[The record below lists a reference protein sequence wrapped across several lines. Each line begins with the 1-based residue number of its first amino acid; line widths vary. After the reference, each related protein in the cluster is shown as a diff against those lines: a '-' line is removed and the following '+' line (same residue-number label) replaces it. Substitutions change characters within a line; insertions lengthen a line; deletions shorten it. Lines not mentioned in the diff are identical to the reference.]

1 MPAPPGR
8 LPAAAGPPAP
18 AVRLE
23 ALRWWALVEH
33 RDGTRRVEGVV
44 RDADWLDEPGGAEL
58 PEARRGPRPVLGY
71 TALAAAAGP
80 RAAPPPAARA
90 A

>member
-1 MPAPPGR
+1 MGSDH
-8 LPAAAGPPAP
+8 P
-18 AVRLE
+18 AVP
-23 ALRWWALVEH
+23 H
-33 RDGTRRVEGVV
+33 D
-44 RDADWLDEPGGAEL
+44 RDAVRVRGAEL

-80 RAAPPPAARA
+80 RDAPPPAARA